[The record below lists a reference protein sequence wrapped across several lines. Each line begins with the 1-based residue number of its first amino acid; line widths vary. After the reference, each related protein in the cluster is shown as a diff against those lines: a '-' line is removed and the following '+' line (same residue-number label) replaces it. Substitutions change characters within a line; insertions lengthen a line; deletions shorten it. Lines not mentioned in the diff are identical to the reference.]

1 LDRTAGACCHGVAGA
16 GKRQEERLSVLEGRK
31 CVWLSSG
38 RISVKQDSYS
48 DTIGMEFWLKA
59 LSLMNH
65 LEQIY
70 LKSLLSRLNDWNGNR
85 PEVLIYKVLLSV
97 PGLTTILVPPELD
110 SKCLDLLHDRKDWTI
125 TVNEE

>member
-1 LDRTAGACCHGVAGA
+1 
-16 GKRQEERLSVLEGRK
+16 
-31 CVWLSSG
+31 
-38 RISVKQDSYS
+38 
-48 DTIGMEFWLKA
+48 MEFWLKA